1 MMIESTG
8 TLESRRALA
17 LQDGLTD
24 LGHLPDRIR
33 QVAQFWGGST
43 RDARPLYDLT
53 RRDGMTADVDALRLS
68 MTKVHDLKVRGELL
82 GWLNSRVA

>member
-1 MMIESTG
+1 MTIESTA

-17 LQDGLTD
+17 LHEGLVD

-68 MTKVHDLKVRGELL
+68 MIRVHDRKVRGELL
-82 GWLNSRVA
+82 GWLDSRIA